1 MAVSGDA
8 LKRLVGNG
16 AVKDFRDL
24 KAQLQ
29 PASFDLTVSQVFRF
43 SSAGAIDFD
52 NSERKMAETGEIA
65 FDEKGWVSLPRGAY
79 KIRFSEAVRVP
90 SDCCAVTF
98 ARSSLAR
105 CGCDLYNGWW
115 DPGYEGRG
123 ESILAVHNEHGL
135 RLKKGARVAQLVFF
149 RLNEEAKELYGGMH
163 NKENLGGGTE

>member
-8 LKRLVGNG
+8 LRRLIAEG

-29 PASFDLTVSQVFRF
+29 PASVDLTVSRVFRF
-43 SSAGAIDFD
+43 VSAGAIDFD
-52 NSERKMAETGEIA
+52 NSERKMADVEEIR
-65 FDEKGWVSLPRGAY
+65 FDEKGWALLPQGAY
-79 KIRFSEAVRVP
+79 KIRFAEAVRIP
-90 SDCCAVTF
+90 SDYCAVTF

-123 ESILAVHNEHGL
+123 ESVFVVHNEHGL

-149 RLNEEAKELYGGMH
+149 RLNEEAKELYGGIH
-163 NKENLGGGTE
+163 HKENLEGGTK